1 MSDSALST
9 TEATEATEAT
19 ATTATTA
26 TTAPVD
32 PEVRGRILRGI
43 EEVLPRIL
51 KVELA
56 DIPEN
61 ACFFEDFGLTS
72 SGTIELV
79 LEIEEEL
86 GIQVDIEHLGVDDL
100 RSIGSLTDY
109 VVGHFADED

>member
-1 MSDSALST
+1 MSESAHS
-9 TEATEATEAT
+9 
-19 ATTATTA
+19 

-32 PEVRGRILRGI
+32 TELHGRIRRGI

-86 GIQVDIEHLGVDDL
+86 DIQVDIEHLGLNDL
-100 RSIGSLTDY
+100 RSVSSLTDY
-109 VVGHFADED
+109 VAGHLVDED

>member
-9 TEATEATEAT
+9 TE
-19 ATTATTA
+19 
-26 TTAPVD
+26 PVD
-32 PEVRGRILRGI
+32 TELRGRIMRGI

-51 KVELA
+51 KIELA

-72 SGTIELV
+72 SGTIDLV

-86 GIQVDIEHLGVDDL
+86 DIQVDIEHLSVDDL
-100 RSIGSLTDY
+100 RSIGSLTDF
-109 VVGHFADED
+109 VAGHLVDED

>member
-9 TEATEATEAT
+9 T
-19 ATTATTA
+19 
-26 TTAPVD
+26 APVD
-32 PEVRGRILRGI
+32 TELRGRIRRGI
-43 EEVLPRIL
+43 EDVLPRIL
-51 KVELA
+51 KIELA

-61 ACFFEDFGLTS
+61 ACFFDDLGLTS

-86 GIQVDIEHLGVDDL
+86 DVQIDIEHLGVDDL

-109 VVGHFADED
+109 VAGHLVDGD